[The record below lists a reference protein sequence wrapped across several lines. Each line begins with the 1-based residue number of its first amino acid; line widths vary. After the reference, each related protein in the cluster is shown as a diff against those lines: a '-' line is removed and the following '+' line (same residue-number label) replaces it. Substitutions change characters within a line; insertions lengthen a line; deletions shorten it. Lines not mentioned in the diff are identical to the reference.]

1 MKSRFIYAVLA
12 GIVSVILIGDNAYAL
27 NGREIMEKNDAL
39 KKPGTSMQ
47 TSVLLIV
54 KGNKKEKKE
63 FSGIMKKYGKNTRSR
78 ISFSYPTRL
87 EFLVWDE
94 PGNDSLQWIKLSS
107 GRVRKIASSDKGK
120 PWVNSHFYN
129 EDIGDTDI
137 DDYSYKLIGEGK
149 ADNIP
154 CYKIESVKIH
164 GTKVYSKSI
173 VYISK
178 NDYTRRK
185 VEFFEKGSHT
195 KTITFEKIEKIDGI
209 YTPRKLVMER
219 TDGKGK
225 SILYVASIK
234 YDVPVSDA
242 KLKRESF

>member
-1 MKSRFIYAVLA
+1 MKRKFIYPVLLSV
-12 GIVSVILIGDNAYAL
+12 VSLLIFGNNAFAL
-27 NGREIMEKNDAL
+27 TGRQVMEKSDAL
-39 KKPGTSMQ
+39 KKPKTSMQ
-47 TSVLLIV
+47 KNVLLII

-63 FSGIMKKYGKNTRSR
+63 FSGIMKKYGEKTRSR

-94 PGNDSLQWIKLSS
+94 PGEDSQQWIKLSS

-129 EDIGDTDI
+129 EDIGAPDI
-137 DDYSYKLIGEGK
+137 DDYSYKLLGEEK
-149 ADNIP
+149 ANGIQ
-154 CYKIESVKIH
+154 CYKIESVKIK

-173 VYISK
+173 IYISK
-178 NDYTRRK
+178 KDYTRQK
-185 VEFFEKGSHT
+185 VDFFEKGIHT
-195 KTITFEKIEKIDGI
+195 KTITFEKMEKISGI
-209 YTPRKLVMER
+209 FTPRKLVMER

-225 SILYVASIK
+225 SILYVQSIK
-234 YDVPVSDA
+234 YDIPVSDS